1 MCLDV
6 LRWSL
11 ATDLTSQI
19 TRCASVLITALCF
32 YDTQIFLSLQSFL
45 PCGTMAVFQSDVFFK
60 CTPGGNI
67 CHPYGKRWKGEWK
80 RKGEEKGRKREHRA
94 VGEKRF
100 WKGSDLCSGR
110 ESNIIHT
117 DRNMAFITKEGT
129 FVPICEKTQSK
140 VRVLTDWGYDKKG
153 MKAREVLFF
162 NANVVHYTC
171 IRSPQTRQ
179 FLYIHISVY
188 WRTKMHRENN
198 SFITTS
204 LISRPW

>member
-1 MCLDV
+1 MCLGV

-32 YDTQIFLSLQSFL
+32 YDAQIFLSLQSFL

-60 CTPGGNI
+60 CTLGGNI

-129 FVPICEKTQSK
+129 FVPICEKTQST

-153 MKAREVLFF
+153 WKQEKFCSLMQTLFTTYALDLLKPDNF
-162 NANVVHYTC
+162 YIYTLVC
-171 IRSPQTRQ
+171 IEGQKCTEKT
-179 FLYIHISVY
+179 IH
-188 WRTKMHRENN
+188 
-198 SFITTS
+198 
-204 LISRPW
+204 L